1 MSATEAVGELSG
13 TDRATQ
19 GGLVASLV
27 SRSRSQGRLAGC
39 HSQALGIGAASV
51 LVLITLFCFVG
62 PLLYRTNQTGTNLL
76 AVNLA
81 PGAAHPLGT
90 DDLGRDVLGRLM
102 VGGQSSIEIGLAV
115 AVLAVAAGTLCG
127 SLAGW
132 FGGVLDSLLMRLVD
146 LLVALPPLFILIF
159 IGSVRAPSAP
169 ELIWV
174 IAALS
179 WPTPARLVRA
189 ETLSL
194 KHREFVEAVHAAGGS
209 RTRVIVRHILP
220 NTLGTMMVNVTFQVA
235 DAVLALATLSFLGLG
250 LPPPA
255 ASWGD
260 MLSKGVTFVFS
271 GYWWEIYP
279 AGVMIILTVLCFS
292 LLGDALRERIDGRL
306 RTR

>member
-1 MSATEAVGELSG
+1 MSTPDVLGGYSEANAGIPAGFVIK
-13 TDRATQ
+13 
-19 GGLVASLV
+19 LVQRG
-27 SRSRSQGRLAGC
+27 RSKGRIAGRY
-39 HSQALGIGAASV
+39 SQALGIGAAVV
-51 LVLITLFCFVG
+51 LVLIACFCFVG
-62 PLLYRTNQTGTNLL
+62 PLLYHTNQTATNLV
-76 AVNLA
+76 AVNQPPSA
-81 PGAAHPLGT
+81 NHPLGT

-102 VGGQSSIEIGLAV
+102 IGGQSSIEIGLAV
-115 AVLAVAAGTLCG
+115 AVLAVAFGTAWG

-132 FGGVLDSLLMRLVD
+132 FGGVFDSVVMRLVD
-146 LLVALPPLFILIF
+146 VLVALPPLFILIF
-159 IGSVRAPSAP
+159 IGSIRAPDAL
-169 ELIWV
+169 ELILV

-194 KHREFVEAVHAAGGS
+194 KQREFVEASRAAGGS
-209 RTRVIVRHILP
+209 RRRMIVRHLLP
-220 NTLGTMMVNVTFQVA
+220 NTVGTMMVNVTFQVA

-260 MLSKGVTFVFS
+260 MLSKGVTFAFS

-279 AGVMIILTVLCFS
+279 PGLMIIITVLCFS

-306 RTR
+306 RAR